1 MQQLTQFQVQNNFK
15 TEFYGDSLQSAFVFL
30 KLMGTLTLI

>member
-15 TEFYGDSLQSAFVFL
+15 TDFYGDSLQSAFEFL
-30 KLMGTLTLI
+30 KPMGTLTLI